1 MFQQL
6 VPLLRQRSVLLTVT
20 SLEEDQIRVN
30 VLPKKLAE
38 GENAA
43 LTTPMSFTGTAA
55 ELDAQ
60 LPDAIVSFVA
70 SHLELKNTLD
80 RAKEEMAAAAKAAQD
95 EARNK
100 SKTVK
105 KTAPATAPVKKDEQ
119 MQTEPPT
126 APGLFDMPAPV
137 GAKPTPPTPP
147 ADSDEEAEILAE
159 IKQDEQTEEEDEALV
174 AS

>member
-6 VPLLRQRSVLLTVT
+6 APLLRQRSVLLTVT

-30 VLPKKLAE
+30 VLPKKLAD

-70 SHLELKNTLD
+70 SHLELKNTLG
-80 RAKEEMAAAAKAAQD
+80 RAKEEMAAAAKAAQN
-95 EARNK
+95 EAKNK
-100 SKTVK
+100 SMSAK
-105 KTAPATAPVKKDEQ
+105 KAALVPEPATKDEQ
-119 MQTEPPT
+119 KATE
-126 APGLFDMPAPV
+126 APGLFDMPTPV
-137 GAKPTPPTPP
+137 SASPIPP
-147 ADSDEEAEILAE
+147 
-159 IKQDEQTEEEDEALV
+159 
-174 AS
+174 

>member
-70 SHLELKNTLD
+70 SHLELKNTLG

-95 EARNK
+95 EAKNK
-100 SKTVK
+100 SKTTK
-105 KTAPATAPVKKDEQ
+105 KAVEAAEAPVKKDSQ
-119 MQTEPPT
+119 KVVEPPKV
-126 APGLFDMPAPV
+126 PSLFDMPASV
-137 GAKPTPPTPP
+137 SASPTPPS
-147 ADSDEEAEILAE
+147 DSDEEAEILAE
-159 IKQDEQTEEEDEALV
+159 MNQDEEDEALI
-174 AS
+174 AL

>member
-6 VPLLRQRSVLLTVT
+6 VPLLRHRSVLLTVT

-30 VLPKKLAE
+30 VLPKKLADS
-38 GENAA
+38 ENAA

-70 SHLELKNTLD
+70 SHLELKNTLS

-95 EARNK
+95 EAKSK
-100 SKTVK
+100 SKTTK
-105 KTAPATAPVKKDEQ
+105 KAALADVPVKKGEQ
-119 MQTEPPT
+119 KAEE
-126 APGLFDMPAPV
+126 APKAPSLFDMPGPV
-137 GAKPTPPTPP
+137 SESPTSPS
-147 ADSDEEAEILAE
+147 DSDEEAEILAE
-159 IKQDEQTEEEDEALV
+159 INEDEETEEDEALV

>member
-30 VLPKKLAE
+30 VLPKRLAD

-60 LPDAIVSFVA
+60 LPDAIVTFVA

-100 SKTVK
+100 SKTAK
-105 KTAPATAPVKKDEQ
+105 KTPQVAEPVKKDEQ
-119 MQTEPPT
+119 KAVEPPT
-126 APGLFDMPAPV
+126 VRGLFDMPAPV
-137 GAKPTPPTPP
+137 SAQPTPP
-147 ADSDEEAEILAE
+147 ADSDEEVEILAE
-159 IKQDEQTEEEDEALV
+159 IKRDEETEEEDEAVV

>member
-6 VPLLRQRSVLLTVT
+6 VPLLRQRSGLLTVT

-30 VLPKKLAE
+30 VLPKKLADS
-38 GENAA
+38 ENAA

-55 ELDAQ
+55 ELDGQ

-70 SHLELKNTLD
+70 SHLELKNTLG
-80 RAKEEMAAAAKAAQD
+80 RAKDEMAAAAKAAQD

-100 SKTVK
+100 SKTAK
-105 KTAPATAPVKKDEQ
+105 KAASADVPVKKDEQ
-119 MQTEPPT
+119 KVVEPPK
-126 APGLFDMPAPV
+126 APSLFDT
-137 GAKPTPPTPP
+137 PTPASERPTPP

-159 IKQDEQTEEEDEALV
+159 MNQDDETEEDHEAVV

>member
-6 VPLLRQRSVLLTVT
+6 IPLLRHRSVLLTVT

-30 VLPKKLAE
+30 VLPKKLAD

-43 LTTPMSFTGTAA
+43 LTTPMSFIGTAA

-70 SHLELKNTLD
+70 SHLELKNTLG

-100 SKTVK
+100 SKVAK
-105 KTAPATAPVKKDEQ
+105 KAAPVAAPVQKDEQ
-119 MQTEPPT
+119 KAEEPPK
-126 APGLFDMPAPV
+126 APSLFDMPTRVSAS
-137 GAKPTPPTPP
+137 PTSPS
-147 ADSDEEAEILAE
+147 DLDEEAEILAE
-159 IKQDEQTEEEDEALV
+159 MNQDEETEEEDKVL

>member
-6 VPLLRQRSVLLTVT
+6 APLLRQRSVLLTVT

-30 VLPKKLAE
+30 VLPKKLAD

-43 LTTPMSFTGTAA
+43 LTTPMSITGTAA

-70 SHLELKNTLD
+70 SHLELKNTLA
-80 RAKEEMAAAAKAAQD
+80 RAKEEMAAAAKTAQD
-95 EARNK
+95 EAK
-100 SKTVK
+100 SKGKTTK
-105 KTAPATAPVKKDEQ
+105 KAAPAEAPVKKDEQ
-119 MQTEPPT
+119 KAVEPPK
-126 APGLFDMPAPV
+126 APSLFDMPAPIS
-137 GAKPTPPTPP
+137 ASPTPPS
-147 ADSDEEAEILAE
+147 DSDEEAEILAE
-159 IKQDEQTEEEDEALV
+159 MNINNEDQETEEEDEVL

>member
-1 MFQQL
+1 M
-6 VPLLRQRSVLLTVT
+6 TVT
-20 SLEEDQIRVN
+20 SLEEDRIRVN
-30 VLPKKLAE
+30 VLPKKLAD

-80 RAKEEMAAAAKAAQD
+80 RAKEEMAAASKAAQD

-100 SKTVK
+100 SKIAKSLLRLQHLRRRTSSKQQSRQRCLAFLIRPLRSARAPLLLPLRMK
-105 KTAPATAPVKKDEQ
+105 KPRFSPK
-119 MQTEPPT
+119 
-126 APGLFDMPAPV
+126 
-137 GAKPTPPTPP
+137 
-147 ADSDEEAEILAE
+147 
-159 IKQDEQTEEEDEALV
+159 
-174 AS
+174 

>member
-6 VPLLRQRSVLLTVT
+6 VPLLRQRSVLLIVT
-20 SLEEDQIRVN
+20 ALEEDQIRVN
-30 VLPKKLAE
+30 VLPKKLAD

-70 SHLELKNTLD
+70 SHLELKNTLG
-80 RAKEEMAAAAKAAQD
+80 RAKEEMAAAAKMAQD

-100 SKTVK
+100 SKTAK
-105 KTAPATAPVKKDEQ
+105 KAAPIDVPVKKDEQ
-119 MQTEPPT
+119 KSTEPPP
-126 APGLFDMPAPV
+126 APSLFDMPAPV
-137 GAKPTPPTPP
+137 SARPTPPV
-147 ADSDEEAEILAE
+147 DSNEEAEILAD
-159 IKQDEQTEEEDEALV
+159 IRQDEKTEKNDDVLV

>member
-30 VLPKKLAE
+30 VLPKKLAD

-43 LTTPMSFTGTAA
+43 LPTPISITGTAA

-95 EARNK
+95 EARNR
-100 SKTVK
+100 SKTAK
-105 KTAPATAPVKKDEQ
+105 KTAPATAPVKQDEQ
-119 MQTEPPT
+119 IPAEPPT
-126 APGLFDMPAPV
+126 APFLFDMPAPV
-137 GAKPTPPTPP
+137 GAQSTPP
-147 ADSDEEAEILAE
+147 ADADEEAEILAE
-159 IKQDEQTEEEDEALV
+159 INEDEETEGDEAHV
-174 AS
+174 VS

>member
-20 SLEEDQIRVN
+20 ALEEDQIRVN
-30 VLPKKLAE
+30 VLPKKLAD

-70 SHLELKNTLD
+70 SHLGLKNTLD
-80 RAKEEMAAAAKAAQD
+80 RAKEEMAAAADEAKNRSKTAKKAA
-95 EARNK
+95 
-100 SKTVK
+100 
-105 KTAPATAPVKKDEQ
+105 PAAEPVKKDGQ
-119 MQTEPPT
+119 KSTEPPP
-126 APGLFDMPAPV
+126 APSLFDMPAPV
-137 GAKPTPPTPP
+137 SARPTPPV
-147 ADSDEEAEILAE
+147 DSNEEAEILAE
-159 IKQDEQTEEEDEALV
+159 IKQDEKTEEDDDVLV

>member
-30 VLPKKLAE
+30 VMPKKLAD

-70 SHLELKNTLD
+70 SHLELKNTLG
-80 RAKEEMAAAAKAAQD
+80 RAKDEMAAAAKAAQD
-95 EARNK
+95 EAKNK
-100 SKTVK
+100 SKTAK
-105 KTAPATAPVKKDEQ
+105 KAASADVPVKKDEHKVV
-119 MQTEPPT
+119 EPPKV
-126 APGLFDMPAPV
+126 PSLFDIPAPV
-137 GAKPTPPTPP
+137 SVGPTLP
-147 ADSDEEAEILAE
+147 DSDEETEILAE
-159 IKQDEQTEEEDEALV
+159 MNQDDETEEDHEAVV

>member
-30 VLPKKLAE
+30 VLPKKLAD
-38 GENAA
+38 GENDA

-70 SHLELKNTLD
+70 SHLELKNTLG
-80 RAKEEMAAAAKAAQD
+80 RAKQEMAAAAKAAQD
-95 EARNK
+95 EAK
-100 SKTVK
+100 SNAKTTK
-105 KTAPATAPVKKDEQ
+105 KAAPAEAPVKKDEQ
-119 MQTEPPT
+119 KAVGPPK
-126 APGLFDMPAPV
+126 APSLFDMSAPV
-137 GAKPTPPTPP
+137 GVSSTPPS
-147 ADSDEEAEILAE
+147 DSDEEAEILAE
-159 IKQDEQTEEEDEALV
+159 MNQDEETEEDDEAVV
-174 AS
+174 AL

>member
-30 VLPKKLAE
+30 VLPKKLSDS
-38 GENAA
+38 ENAA

-70 SHLELKNTLD
+70 SHLELKNTLG
-80 RAKEEMAAAAKAAQD
+80 RAKEEMAAAAKTAQD

-100 SKTVK
+100 SKTAK
-105 KTAPATAPVKKDEQ
+105 KAAPADVPVKKDEQ
-119 MQTEPPT
+119 KMVEPTMVPS
-126 APGLFDMPAPV
+126 LFDLPAPV
-137 GAKPTPPTPP
+137 DARETPVE
-147 ADSDEEAEILAE
+147 SDEEAEILAE
-159 IKQDEQTEEEDEALV
+159 IKQDEEREEGEKSFV

>member
-20 SLEEDQIRVN
+20 SLDEDQIRVN
-30 VLPKKLAE
+30 VLPKKLAD

-70 SHLELKNTLD
+70 SHLQLKNTLS
-80 RAKEEMAAAAKAAQD
+80 RAKEEMAVAAKVAQD

-100 SKTVK
+100 SKTAK
-105 KTAPATAPVKKDEQ
+105 KAVPADVPVRKDEQ
-119 MQTEPPT
+119 KTVEPPK
-126 APGLFDMPAPV
+126 PPSLFDNPV
-137 GAKPTPPTPP
+137 LVSTKPTLS
-147 ADSDEEAEILAE
+147 ADADEEAEILAE
-159 IKQDEQTEEEDEALV
+159 MKEDEESEGEEEALV
-174 AS
+174 FS

>member
-20 SLEEDQIRVN
+20 SIEEDQIRVN
-30 VLPKKLAE
+30 VLPKKLAD

-60 LPDAIVSFVA
+60 LPDAIVSFVT
-70 SHLELKNTLD
+70 SHLGLKNTLD

-95 EARNK
+95 EARSK
-100 SKTVK
+100 SKTAK
-105 KTAPATAPVKKDEQ
+105 KAAAGAEPLKKDEQ
-119 MQTEPPT
+119 KAVEPSK
-126 APGLFDMPAPV
+126 APSLFDMPTPV
-137 GAKPTPPTPP
+137 SASPTSPS
-147 ADSDEEAEILAE
+147 DSDEEAEILAE
-159 IKQDEQTEEEDEALV
+159 MNEDEEAEE
-174 AS
+174 

>member
-30 VLPKKLAE
+30 VLPKRLE
-38 GENAA
+38 DGENAA
-43 LTTPMSFTGTAA
+43 LTTPMSITGTAA

-70 SHLELKNTLD
+70 SHLELKNTLG
-80 RAKEEMAAAAKAAQD
+80 RAKEEMAAPAKMAQD

-100 SKTVK
+100 SKTTK
-105 KTAPATAPVKKDEQ
+105 KGAPANVPVRKDEQ
-119 MQTEPPT
+119 KEAEPPK
-126 APGLFDMPAPV
+126 APSLFDMPAPV
-137 GAKPTPPTPP
+137 GERPTPPV
-147 ADSDEEAEILAE
+147 DSDEEVEILAE
-159 IKQDEQTEEEDEALV
+159 MNQDYATEEEDEAFVGL
-174 AS
+174 